1 MIVNIFYFIFYI
13 FMIKLIIIKRLVV
26 FMKLDYKDDF
36 NEILRKLRLKNNL
49 SQKELAQKLNI
60 SLSTYSKYEQG
71 LNNPTYENL
80 FKISN
85 FFKLSVGSFLKEN
98 IEDEKEITNF
108 ENYLKEN
115 FPKTFDI
122 ENELKEIIAYI
133 KHSQNIKLTN
143 IQRAILEIL
152 IYSNYDFFYCIENE
166 KEIFKI
172 SDESSDNILFSNDI
186 TTENLLKIL
195 GLLHYDLVM
204 SFRNYLELVSEK

>member
-1 MIVNIFYFIFYI
+1 
-13 FMIKLIIIKRLVV
+13 
-26 FMKLDYKDDF
+26 MKLDYKDDF

-98 IEDEKEITNF
+98 IEDEKEIMYF

-133 KHSQNIKLTN
+133 RHSKNIKLTN

-172 SDESSDNILFSNDI
+172 SDKSSDNILFSNDI

-195 GLLHYDLVM
+195 ELLHYDLVM